1 MANVYF
7 GDTIGVTDNNWNTS
21 IQFTVSGV
29 TETPTAG
36 ATYTNNSVT
45 FTVTSASIAAGSG
58 TINAGGSGTST
69 ASGTLT
75 KVSGTGDATISFS
88 AKADVNWFSDPGS
101 VCGYCGC
108 SGCPGFNVPGT
119 PLGRLPTTA
128 DTCIIGNT
136 INTPSYI
143 TPWPSALTVS
153 SVFYNTGTYQGEIG
167 AGTFSGTLTFG
178 SGDPSVGGTIVCN
191 GAVVGS
197 GFSTVTIN
205 AGTFNSSVT
214 GVYVRING
222 GTFAGAVTV
231 NNAFSLFILNGNP
244 VFNGTIVN
252 SAATLTAA
260 ASTFQVESGTP
271 VFNCAIPNNFTLYT
285 LRQGVYDRALV
296 LGLTAP
302 TSGNGPFIT
311 IASGFST
318 SQNVTLNAK
327 RTGSGSISINS
338 GTFTGLLTINKLST
352 VSLSISG
359 GSYSPPAVTTPAI
372 KSGSNMTFS
381 FAAVPTDPGF
391 AVGNGTF
398 NPTVLL
404 SGTTND
410 IMGSGLQ

>member
-7 GDTIGVTDNNWNTS
+7 GDTIGVADNNWNTS

-36 ATYTNNSVT
+36 ATYTNNTVT

-58 TINAGGSGTST
+58 TINAGGSGTGT

-88 AKADVNWFSDPGS
+88 AKADVNWFSTPGS
-101 VCGYCGC
+101 VCCACGC
-108 SGCPGFNVPGT
+108 SGFPGYNVPGT

-128 DTCIIGNT
+128 DTCIIVNT
-136 INTPSYI
+136 INVPSYI

-153 SVFYNTGTYQGEIG
+153 AVEYNTGMYNGVIT
-167 AGTFSGTLTFG
+167 AGTFSGVMTFD
-178 SGDPSVGGTIVCN
+178 SGGASSVGGTIVCN
-191 GAVVGS
+191 GALTSVAFGTIRIS
-197 GFSTVTIN
+197 G
-205 AGTFNSSVT
+205 GTFNSSVT
-214 GVYVRING
+214 ADTVRLSG
-222 GTFAGAVTV
+222 GTFAGAVSAS
-231 NNAFSLFILNGNP
+231 NQFIITGSP
-244 VFNGTIVN
+244 TFNGTIVS
-252 SAATLTAA
+252 SAATLTAMA
-260 ASTFQVESGTP
+260 GEFTIDSGTP
-271 VFNCAIPNNFTLYT
+271 VFNCAIPNNFSSYT
-285 LRQGVYDRALV
+285 LRQGVYTQPFV

-302 TSGNGPFIT
+302 TSGTGCNIT
-311 IASGFST
+311 IGNTFST
-318 SQNVTLNAK
+318 SQNVTMNCK
-327 RTGSGSISINS
+327 RTGFGSINIF
-338 GTFTGLLTINKLST
+338 GGVFTGLLTINRLST
-352 VSLSISG
+352 VPVNISG

-391 AVGNGTF
+391 AVGGGTF

-410 IMGSGLQ
+410 MLGSGLQ